1 MTEKRILRG
10 LLALALLAL
19 LGVLPA
25 QAAGLEGLKIGVVD
39 INSALNRSSAG
50 ARSKNILLSSKTQL
64 ENELKAKEEELKEMR
79 EDLQN
84 NLMLTEAARK
94 EKEDELR
101 KRQQSL
107 RREVQAAQRELQA
120 KERKLTESIFIELRT
135 VIAELAREKAYDLVL
150 EQNASQVVLYSSA
163 KFDNLTDEVI
173 QRYDKYQ
180 AGN

>member
-1 MTEKRILRG
+1 
-10 LLALALLAL
+10 
-19 LGVLPA
+19 
-25 QAAGLEGLKIGVVD
+25 
-39 INSALNRSSAG
+39 
-50 ARSKNILLSSKTQL
+50 
-64 ENELKAKEEELKEMR
+64 MR